1 MGADA
6 ETHIQIL
13 GEAQRILQKRGRKD
27 VKPCDYP
34 QIKNGGLVSAAIHK
48 HSFPAQLGKRSIIY
62 CNRGFGP
69 FPMNVIY
76 CTQQGWEPKV
86 PCRTNSCMDPP
97 HVENAT
103 ITWLSGE
110 TVRYE
115 CNKPLKIFGEV
126 EVICQNGTW
135 TEPPRCKETTCKPPS
150 IPNGF
155 YFPQK
160 TEYKTDDAIIYD
172 CKVGSYP
179 ATKIPLVKCT
189 SDGWIPAPRCNS
201 EPCDFP
207 QIKNGRL
214 YDENYLRQLLPV
226 PAGKWFFYHCN
237 SGYKISSDKRS
248 IICTGQGWEPQVPC
262 VRECNFHNVENRKS
276 LLWDL
281 SYTEGQSAKVNCQP
295 GYSPPNG
302 QDIVTCTENGW
313 SPQPKC
319 IRVSSL

>member
-86 PCRTNSCMDPP
+86 PCR
-97 HVENAT
+97 
-103 ITWLSGE
+103 
-110 TVRYE
+110 
-115 CNKPLKIFGEV
+115 K
-126 EVICQNGTW
+126 
-135 TEPPRCKETTCKPPS
+135 TTCKPPS

-319 IRVSSL
+319 IRVSIQLDQHH